1 MTKTEVRELKLPEFA
16 FLSSDGEN
24 DILRERT
31 VVLHTKT
38 ASIIEI
44 FDESEMIVFKPNIVT
59 LDYTFENIFGNIEKI
74 VLALHYCAG
83 GEFDADELADHVLL
97 PCAQWYVE
105 YLHWEDRQAAIEAE
119 ENRRSDLN

>member
-1 MTKTEVRELKLPEFA
+1 MTKTEVKELKLPEFA

-59 LDYTFENIFGNIEKI
+59 LDYTFENISGI
-74 VLALHYCAG
+74 
-83 GEFDADELADHVLL
+83 
-97 PCAQWYVE
+97 
-105 YLHWEDRQAAIEAE
+105 
-119 ENRRSDLN
+119 